1 MQIGTPTLLPAGGFG
16 VYNPGALNT
25 NFTRMSVSHNPTNP
39 VTRPLSLM
47 HLGYNAG
54 IPLGGTD
61 GWRSWMDIGT
71 FTSNG
76 TDHVYVGLKREQIN
90 NRNDAVINWG
100 DDGHTATPLAGPDNL
115 RFIFTEP
122 QTSGSGS
129 PAAALNGIEVARMTG
144 KPATTLPTNFGMM
157 GIGDYSPTGPN
168 ALPALQPNAKLDID
182 GDLRIRT
189 VNYNNSLNQ
198 VLVIDSSDL
207 NRVYWREIP
216 TGLGNYCGTPTNT
229 VTDDYEIDMA
239 DNHMYFRNGGTFN
252 FANVVCGNPLPARVN
267 IRNTFSLS
275 GVQYPIGLLVEQQ
288 STLSANNIGIQGSS
302 TAGGVNS
309 NIGIKAIASG
319 GTTYNYGVYASA
331 SYTPGPPG
339 GPDFAVYCDGDAI
352 VTGTYVPSDV
362 IFKQHIDTIT
372 NAMSIIEQLKPF
384 QYFYDT
390 TGYINKFNFSEKI
403 QYGFIAQDVMN
414 ILPSLVQKAIH
425 PEKID
430 STGNIISPET
440 SYLAMNYQGLIAIL
454 AKGIQEQDK
463 AMTQMKQTVSNRD
476 SIIETLEARI
486 SAIESCLTN
495 TGICN
500 TPNALSPNT
509 HPNAI
514 GSEVARQQIELKD
527 MERVV
532 LDQNVPNPFAEQTII
547 NYYLPQNV
555 QRAQMLFYD
564 HNGRLINTVDLN
576 GTGAGQL
583 QVFANDLSNGV
594 YQYVLVVDG
603 EIMESKKMVKMD

>member
-1 MQIGTPTLLPAGGFG
+1 
-16 VYNPGALNT
+16 
-25 NFTRMSVSHNPTNP
+25 
-39 VTRPLSLM
+39 
-47 HLGYNAG
+47 
-54 IPLGGTD
+54 
-61 GWRSWMDIGT
+61 
-71 FTSNG
+71 
-76 TDHVYVGLKREQIN
+76 
-90 NRNDAVINWG
+90 
-100 DDGHTATPLAGPDNL
+100 
-115 RFIFTEP
+115 
-122 QTSGSGS
+122 
-129 PAAALNGIEVARMTG
+129 
-144 KPATTLPTNFGMM
+144 
-157 GIGDYSPTGPN
+157 
-168 ALPALQPNAKLDID
+168 
-182 GDLRIRT
+182 
-189 VNYNNSLNQ
+189 
-198 VLVIDSSDL
+198 
-207 NRVYWREIP
+207 
-216 TGLGNYCGTPTNT
+216 
-229 VTDDYEIDMA
+229 
-239 DNHMYFRNGGTFN
+239 
-252 FANVVCGNPLPARVN
+252 
-267 IRNTFSLS
+267 
-275 GVQYPIGLLVEQQ
+275 
-288 STLSANNIGIQGSS
+288 
-302 TAGGVNS
+302 
-309 NIGIKAIASG
+309 
-319 GTTYNYGVYASA
+319 
-331 SYTPGPPG
+331 
-339 GPDFAVYCDGDAI
+339 
-352 VTGTYVPSDV
+352 
-362 IFKQHIDTIT
+362 
-372 NAMSIIEQLKPF
+372 
-384 QYFYDT
+384 
-390 TGYINKFNFSEKI
+390 
-403 QYGFIAQDVMN
+403 
-414 ILPSLVQKAIH
+414 LVQKAIH

-500 TPNALSPNT
+500 TPNAISPNT